1 MLKSKIVPI
10 VPLCLK
16 TPPECLPANTF
27 PHGKRT
33 ICLGV
38 FTIRH
43 QKFTVRNKENS
54 LKPAEKTPKPTVWT
68 SLRTV
73 SPLWGTILTK
83 NDRRKAQSPLR
94 SSLIQRYDFISTSPN
109 PKC

>member
-1 MLKSKIVPI
+1 MLKLKIVPI
-10 VPLCLK
+10 VPQRLK
-16 TPPECLPANTF
+16 TPPESLPANTF

-38 FTIRH
+38 FAVRH

-54 LKPAEKTPKPTVWT
+54 LKPTEKTPKPTVWI

-73 SPLWGTILTK
+73 FPLWGTKLTK

-94 SSLIQRYDFISTSPN
+94 SS
-109 PKC
+109 

>member
-1 MLKSKIVPI
+1 MLKSEIVPI
-10 VPLCLK
+10 VPQCLK
-16 TPPECLPANTF
+16 TPPESLLANIF

-33 ICLGV
+33 ICLEV

-43 QKFTVRNKENS
+43 KDFTVRNKENS
-54 LKPAEKTPKPTVWT
+54 LKPTEKTPKPTVWI

-73 SPLWGTILTK
+73 FPLWGTKLTK

-94 SSLIQRYDFISTSPN
+94 SS
-109 PKC
+109 

>member
-10 VPLCLK
+10 VPQRLK
-16 TPPECLPANTF
+16 TPLECLSANTF

-38 FTIRH
+38 FTVRH

-54 LKPAEKTPKPTVWT
+54 LKPTEKTPKPTV
-68 SLRTV
+68 
-73 SPLWGTILTK
+73 
-83 NDRRKAQSPLR
+83 
-94 SSLIQRYDFISTSPN
+94 
-109 PKC
+109 

>member
-1 MLKSKIVPI
+1 MLKSEIVPI
-10 VPLCLK
+10 VPQCLK
-16 TPPECLPANTF
+16 TPPDSHFGNPV

-38 FTIRH
+38 FTVRH

-54 LKPAEKTPKPTVWT
+54 LKPTEKTPKPTVWT

-73 SPLWGTILTK
+73 SPSWGAILTK
-83 NDRRKAQSPLR
+83 NDRREA
-94 SSLIQRYDFISTSPN
+94 
-109 PKC
+109 